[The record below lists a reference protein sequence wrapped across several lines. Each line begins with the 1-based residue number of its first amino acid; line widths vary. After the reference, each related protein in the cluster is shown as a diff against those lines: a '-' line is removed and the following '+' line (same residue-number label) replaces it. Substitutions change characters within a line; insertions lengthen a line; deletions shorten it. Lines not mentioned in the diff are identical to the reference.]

1 MGKDIARIFLR
12 VKSVKR
18 GPLRGMEVADFQKEG
33 VKPQNRP
40 GGCKCAWAQEECV
53 ERSCE
58 NRDAYEWWRYM
69 TSFRKLWDST
79 LPATSV
85 QTLGWKANPDVWV
98 IEFERTERPE
108 SVKD

>member
-1 MGKDIARIFLR
+1 
-12 VKSVKR
+12 
-18 GPLRGMEVADFQKEG
+18 
-33 VKPQNRP
+33 
-40 GGCKCAWAQEECV
+40 
-53 ERSCE
+53 
-58 NRDAYEWWRYM
+58 M

>member
-1 MGKDIARIFLR
+1 M
-12 VKSVKR
+12 
-18 GPLRGMEVADFQKEG
+18 
-33 VKPQNRP
+33 
-40 GGCKCAWAQEECV
+40 

-69 TSFRKLWDST
+69 TSFRKRGIAHYR
-79 LPATSV
+79 ATSV